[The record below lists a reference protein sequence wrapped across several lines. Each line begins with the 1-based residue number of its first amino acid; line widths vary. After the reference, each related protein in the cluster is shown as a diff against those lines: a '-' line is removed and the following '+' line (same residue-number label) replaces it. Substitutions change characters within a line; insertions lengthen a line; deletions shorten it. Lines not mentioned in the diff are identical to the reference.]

1 MRKEFHQLV
10 FSPSDIVRYV
20 QSPFASWMQRLCIEK
35 PETKL
40 LKDKTDAL
48 LNYLAGKG
56 LAHESDYLV
65 SLEQSTNNLIIIS
78 DRLNNTDKM
87 KATLDAMK
95 NGADVIFQA
104 CLTSHEDGEYQFQGH
119 ADFLFKVSKPSK
131 LGDYSYEPWDTKLSK
146 QPKAYF
152 IIQLCC
158 YADLLNQVQ
167 GTLPD
172 NIAIVLGTKE
182 EVSYRTLDF
191 WQYYQSQKQAFLTQQ
206 ATFNCEKQPN
216 PFECKDV
223 GDWTSYV
230 DVKRQEQDHLSKIAN
245 ITRSQINKLNDT
257 GIATCAD
264 LISEKQLYLA
274 KLPVQIVMR
283 LQQQARLQSKT
294 EDSGELAYE
303 LLPVDKL
310 DPKGLASLPDYD
322 ESDLYFDLEGY
333 PLEEGGLEYLWGCS
347 YEYNGPAPSDCKGPN
362 KMGFWE
368 RWAHNHEQEKQAFI
382 DFIDWVYPCWKANP
396 NMHIYH
402 YGHYE
407 ISVCKRLMGRHGLR
421 EFEMDDMLRNGV
433 FVDLYKVIQHGI
445 ALGAPSYSI
454 KHAELL
460 FRGKRDT
467 EVASGGE
474 SVVVYAQWQETPDGD
489 TWQTSKVLND
499 IRNYNIDDCESTC
512 DLAKW
517 LRALAIN
524 NSIDYQQAT
533 KNEEN
538 PKAGQEKDESLS
550 AQYEAKLRH
559 YIENTA
565 SSENRVIA
573 SQLADM
579 MAFFERQNKPMWWKF
594 FERREMSYEEL
605 FEDADC
611 LVDCGRTAT
620 PPVKAGKTARSAD
633 ILEYQFNPTQEFRDR
648 RFTQACVLGNQF
660 NIVSI
665 DSVDSTLGLV
675 RIKQSA
681 KKSKLPDLLSLVAY
695 EYVNPGKVQSGMFSV
710 ANQLLENNS
719 ISKPISDFLL
729 RKPPTLPNGLLQK
742 INDAAGDQ
750 KLELITHAVEQLDN
764 SFLSIQGPPG
774 TGKTY
779 TASRVILSLLKQG
792 KSIAVTSNSH
802 KAINNLI
809 SSVAKLCIE
818 NEVQAPL
825 LKIQND
831 DDEMFY
837 SYPVEQLKSKDVSG
851 GFVLDEGLLGATAW
865 GLGSLTN
872 TVDYLFIDEAGQVSI
887 AYFVAM
893 ARKAKNVVVM
903 GDQMQL
909 PHPVQ
914 GTHPGESGLS
924 ILDYQLQ
931 QHRTVPVDQGIFL
944 NRSYRMHKDVN
955 QFISDLVYEGRLQN
969 DPDCDKQQVIH
980 ASQANDIALKASG
993 IVSLAVEHTGNKQS
1007 SYEEISV
1014 IKKLVAQLHKSQFTD
1029 KKGFTRDIGCNDI
1042 LVVAPFNY
1050 QVNELKK
1057 ELGFDA
1063 RVGTVDL
1070 FQGQE
1075 APIVIVSM
1083 TSSIAADSPR
1093 GLSFLL
1099 SINRLNVAVSRAQ
1112 ALAIVVHSD
1121 TFLDGAP
1128 GSIEDIRRF
1137 NFFESL
1143 RAQVCHGN
1151 NS

>member
-1 MRKEFHQLV
+1 MKKEFHQLV
-10 FSPSDIVRYV
+10 FSPSDLVRYV
-20 QSPFASWMQRLCIEK
+20 QSPFASWMERLCLEQ
-35 PETKL
+35 PENKS
-40 LKDKTDAL
+40 LKDKPDAL
-48 LNYLAGKG
+48 LSYLAGKG
-56 LAHESDYLV
+56 LAHESDYLA
-65 SLEQSTNNLIIIS
+65 SLEQSTSKLVTIPNH
-78 DRLNNTDKM
+78 LNNNEKVN
-87 KATLDAMK
+87 ATTDAME

-104 CLTSHEDGEYQFQGH
+104 CLTSNEDSEYQFQGH

-131 LGDYSYEPWDTKLSK
+131 LGEYSYEPWDTKLSK

-191 WQYYQSQKQAFLTQQ
+191 WQYYLSQKQAFLTQQ
-206 ATFNCEKQPN
+206 ATFNSDKQPN

-245 ITRSQINKLNDT
+245 ITRSQIKKLNDE
-257 GIATCAD
+257 GIFTCTA
-264 LISEKQLYLA
+264 LISQKQLYLA
-274 KLPVQIVMR
+274 KLPVQITTR

-294 EDSGELAYE
+294 EDSGEIAYE
-303 LLPVDKL
+303 LLPVNAL
-310 DPKGLASLPDYD
+310 DPKGLALLPDYD
-322 ESDLYFDLEGY
+322 KSDLYFDLEGY

-347 YEYNGPAPSDCKGPN
+347 YEYKGPAPLDCPGPN

-368 RWAHNHEQEKQAFI
+368 RWAHNHEQEKRAFI
-382 DFIDWVYPCWKANP
+382 DFIDWVYPRWKANP

-407 ISVCKRLMGRHGLR
+407 ISVCKRLMGRYGLR

-445 ALGAPSYSI
+445 TLGAPSYSI
-454 KHAELL
+454 KNAELL

-467 EVASGGE
+467 EVVSGGE

-489 TWQTSKVLND
+489 TWQNSKVLSD
-499 IRNYNIDDCESTC
+499 IRNYNIDDCESTAH
-512 DLAKW
+512 LAEW
-517 LRALAIN
+517 LRALAIK
-524 NSIDYQQAT
+524 SGIHYQQAI
-533 KNEEN
+533 KSKEN
-538 PKAGQEKDESLS
+538 AKAAQEKDESPS
-550 AQYEAKLRH
+550 AQYEAKLRD
-559 YIENTA
+559 YIEHTD
-565 SSENRVIA
+565 SSENRIIA

-611 LVDCGRTAT
+611 LVDCERTASQ
-620 PPVKAGKTARSAD
+620 PVKAGKTAKSAD
-633 ILEYQFNPTQEFRDR
+633 ILEYQFNSTQEFRDR
-648 RFTQACVLGNQF
+648 RFTSACVLGNEF

-675 RIKQSA
+675 RVKQSMN
-681 KKSKLPDLLSLVAY
+681 KPKLPDLLSLVAY
-695 EYVNPGKVQSGMFSV
+695 EYVNPGVIESGMFSV
-710 ANQLLENNS
+710 ANQLLESNF
-719 ISKPISDFLL
+719 IPKPISDFFL
-729 RKPPTLPNGLLQK
+729 RKPPILPNGLLQK
-742 INDAAGDQ
+742 INDASGDQ

-779 TASRVILSLLKQG
+779 TASHVILSLLKQG

-809 SSVAKLCIE
+809 RSVAKLCVE
-818 NEVQAPL
+818 NEIQAPL
-825 LKIQND
+825 FKIQND
-831 DDEMFY
+831 DDEIF
-837 SYPVEQLKSKDVSG
+837 STYPVEQLKSKDVSG
-851 GFVLDEGLLGATAW
+851 GFTLDEGLLGATAW

-909 PHPVQ
+909 PQPVQ
-914 GTHPGESGLS
+914 GTHPGDSGLS

-931 QHRTVPVDQGIFL
+931 QQRTVPMDQGIFL
-944 NRSYRMHKDVN
+944 NRSYRMHKDIN
-955 QFISDLVYEGRLQN
+955 QFISDFVYEGRLQN
-969 DPDCDKQQVIH
+969 DPACDKQQVIRTN
-980 ASQANDIALKASG
+980 QVNDIALKASG
-993 IVSLAVEHTGNKQS
+993 IVSLAVEHAGNKQS
-1007 SYEEISV
+1007 SAEEISV

-1029 KKGFTRDIGCNDI
+1029 KNGITRDIYGNDI

-1057 ELGFDA
+1057 VLGFDA

-1099 SINRLNVAVSRAQ
+1099 SVNRLNVAVSRAQ
-1112 ALAIVVHSD
+1112 ALAIVVHSE

-1143 RAQVCHGN
+1143 VNA
-1151 NS
+1151 